1 MKNNM
6 NRMERKPN
14 RINIEKTMQ
23 KIGKNV
29 ADRKIPAM
37 ILALAFAFASAF
49 LIFGCYTPSP
59 LYGTW
64 VDNSGN
70 TIRFQSDYTFS
81 AKMKTSSGSEASQGT
96 YSLHNNVITFDVEN
110 PSYTV
115 VSEWDIRGSI
125 LYLTWKSSGDETL
138 SLTLYLSA
146 KSK

>member
-1 MKNNM
+1 MIFLKEQKELKMKNNM
-6 NRMERKPN
+6 NRMERK
-14 RINIEKTMQ
+14 
-23 KIGKNV
+23 
-29 ADRKIPAM
+29 IPAM
-37 ILALAFAFASAF
+37 IFALAFALAF

>member
-1 MKNNM
+1 MKNNI
-6 NRMERKPN
+6 NRIERKLN
-14 RINIEKTMQ
+14 IMNIEKTMQ
-23 KIGKNV
+23 KIEKNV
-29 ADRKIPAM
+29 TDRKIPAM
-37 ILALAFAFASAF
+37 VLALAFALAF

-81 AKMKTSSGSEASQGT
+81 AKMKTSSGSEAVQGT

>member
-1 MKNNM
+1 MKNNI
-6 NRMERKPN
+6 NRIERKLN
-14 RINIEKTMQ
+14 IMNIEKTMQ
-23 KIGKNV
+23 KNEKNV
-29 ADRKIPAM
+29 TDRKIPAM
-37 ILALAFAFASAF
+37 VLALAFALAF
-49 LIFGCYTPSP
+49 MIFGCYTPSP

-81 AKMKTSSGSEASQGT
+81 AKMKTSSGSEAVQGT

>member
-1 MKNNM
+1 MIFLKEQKELKMKNNM
-6 NRMERKPN
+6 NRMERK
-14 RINIEKTMQ
+14 
-23 KIGKNV
+23 
-29 ADRKIPAM
+29 IPAM
-37 ILALAFAFASAF
+37 IFALAFASAF

>member
-6 NRMERKPN
+6 NRMERK
-14 RINIEKTMQ
+14 
-23 KIGKNV
+23 
-29 ADRKIPAM
+29 IPAM
-37 ILALAFAFASAF
+37 IFALAFALAF

-125 LYLTWKSSGDETL
+125 LYLTWKSSSDETL

>member
-1 MKNNM
+1 MKNNI
-6 NRMERKPN
+6 NRIERKLN
-14 RINIEKTMQ
+14 IMNIEKTMQ
-23 KIGKNV
+23 KNEKKV
-29 ADRKIPAM
+29 TARKIPAM
-37 ILALAFAFASAF
+37 VLALAFALAF

-81 AKMKTSSGSEASQGT
+81 AKMKTSSGSEAVQGT

>member
-1 MKNNM
+1 MIFLKEQKELKMKNNM
-6 NRMERKPN
+6 NRMERK
-14 RINIEKTMQ
+14 
-23 KIGKNV
+23 
-29 ADRKIPAM
+29 IPAM
-37 ILALAFAFASAF
+37 IFALTFALAF

>member
-1 MKNNM
+1 MKNNI
-6 NRMERKPN
+6 NRIERKLN
-14 RINIEKTMQ
+14 IMNIEKTMQ
-23 KIGKNV
+23 KNEKNV
-29 ADRKIPAM
+29 TARKIPAM
-37 ILALAFAFASAF
+37 VLALAFALAF

-81 AKMKTSSGSEASQGT
+81 AKMKTSSGSEAVQGT

>member
-1 MKNNM
+1 MKNKM
-6 NRMERKPN
+6 NRMVFA
-14 RINIEKTMQ
+14 
-23 KIGKNV
+23 KIFAV
-29 ADRKIPAM
+29 A
-37 ILALAFAFASAF
+37 LVFASAF
-49 LIFGCYTPSP
+49 LMSGCYTPSP

-81 AKMKTSSGSEASQGT
+81 AKVKTSSGSEASQGT
-96 YSLHNNVITFDVEN
+96 YSLHDNVLTFNVES
-110 PSYTV
+110 PSYTI

-125 LYLTWKSSGDETL
+125 LYLTWKTSSDESR

>member
-1 MKNNM
+1 MKNNI
-6 NRMERKPN
+6 NRIERKLN
-14 RINIEKTMQ
+14 IMNIEKTMQ
-23 KIGKNV
+23 KIEKNV
-29 ADRKIPAM
+29 TDRKIPAM
-37 ILALAFAFASAF
+37 VLALAFTLAF

-81 AKMKTSSGSEASQGT
+81 AKMKTSSGSEAVQGT

>member
-1 MKNNM
+1 MKNNI
-6 NRMERKPN
+6 NRIERKLN
-14 RINIEKTMQ
+14 IMNIEKTMQ
-23 KIGKNV
+23 KIEKNV
-29 ADRKIPAM
+29 TARKIPAM
-37 ILALAFAFASAF
+37 VLALAFALAF

-81 AKMKTSSGSEASQGT
+81 AKMKTSSGSEAVQGT

>member
-1 MKNNM
+1 MIFLKEQKELKMKNNM
-6 NRMERKPN
+6 NR
-14 RINIEKTMQ
+14 IE
-23 KIGKNV
+23 
-29 ADRKIPAM
+29 RKIPAM
-37 ILALAFAFASAF
+37 IFALAFALAF

-125 LYLTWKSSGDETL
+125 LYLTWKSSSDETL